1 MSRSPRIGNS
11 APPTTGQGEEAIA
24 GQSGIYY
31 DRVNIAAAIAG
42 DPSITHP
49 QAGRLHTQQ
58 VALLHT
64 LDILYT
70 GKGTYIF
77 INY

>member
-1 MSRSPRIGNS
+1 MSPSPQTGNS
-11 APPTTGQGEEAIA
+11 APPTTGQGGRRFAA
-24 GQSGIYY
+24 QSGTYHE
-31 DRVNIAAAIAG
+31 RVNIADAIAG

-58 VALLHT
+58 VTLLHT